1 MSHYFIYNKFLKAVN
16 STHNVLLSYSLG
28 ILHILIFLRD
38 CMYWMS
44 SLRVHW
50 TFGRKSTF
58 PACSSWAPWAMT
70 TSPQCVSKNTQVD
83 RHLVFE
89 QTHGFPFFSAEICR
103 GELSGFC
110 LKLAKDSGKLMF
122 QLLAKSLWWH
132 DQPAPPL
139 VEMLYL
145 LWDLASGF
153 QSVIPS
159 PQCWVPRQQ

>member
-1 MSHYFIYNKFLKAVN
+1 MSHYFIYNEFLKAVN
-16 STHNVLLSYSLG
+16 STMITHCFHIPQVFYIYWYSLETVYV
-28 ILHILIFLRD
+28 L
-38 CMYWMS
+38 S

-103 GELSGFC
+103 EELSGFC
-110 LKLAKDSGKLMF
+110 LKLAKDSDKLMF

-139 VEMLYL
+139 VEMLHL

-153 QSVIPS
+153 QSVVPS